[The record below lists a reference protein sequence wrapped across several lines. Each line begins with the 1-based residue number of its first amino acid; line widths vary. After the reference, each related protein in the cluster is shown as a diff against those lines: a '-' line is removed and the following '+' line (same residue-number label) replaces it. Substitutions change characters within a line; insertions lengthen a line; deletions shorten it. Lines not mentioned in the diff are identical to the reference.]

1 MSRPTQPSAISDAKG
16 YYLKHPDRKPA
27 GEPVVTKPLGG
38 PPKHFQDRYF
48 DATVEDKTL
57 HTTDDDTVPV
67 QDEQAYVAVVAGASH
82 SSLLR
87 QTFVHHAGHCS
98 LTAAE
103 TIAALLALI
112 QRLDTGSWQGLDPE
126 DLNTAATR
134 LGAAYNAS
142 NGRRKG
148 AGA

>member
-1 MSRPTQPSAISDAKG
+1 MLNNAPRIVADTAAVD
-16 YYLKHPDRKPA
+16 YLSQNIIFN
-27 GEPVVTKPLGG
+27 GGIEIPVL
-38 PPKHFQDRYF
+38 
-48 DATVEDKTL
+48 TL

-134 LGAAYNAS
+134 LGAASNAS